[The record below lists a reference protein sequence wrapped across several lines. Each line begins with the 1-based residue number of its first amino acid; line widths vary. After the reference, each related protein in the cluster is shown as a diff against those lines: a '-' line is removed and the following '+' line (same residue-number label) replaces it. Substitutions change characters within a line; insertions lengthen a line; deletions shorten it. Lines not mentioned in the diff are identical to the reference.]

1 MATVADV
8 ITDALMDLGVL
19 ADGQT
24 PDASQSTQG
33 LRRLVRFLKLCRTEN
48 LYIPL
53 IARATATLTPSATS
67 FTVGTGGNINIVRP
81 GLQQVEKVNYLD
93 SSVSPANEISLGP
106 LMTEAEY
113 EAIPMKTQTSTR
125 PARVYYNP
133 TYSSNLG
140 TLIPWPIST
149 GASLQWVFYYHAAL
163 TDFAAIS
170 DTVTVPDGYEQ
181 FLVKNLA
188 LELAPSF
195 GVREINPALI
205 QQATEARRMV
215 TRSNQ
220 RAVELNFEFN
230 GGGQYDIKSDTV
242 V

>member
-1 MATVADV
+1 MATVNDV
-8 ITDALMDLGVL
+8 ITDALLDLGIL
-19 ADGQT
+19 AEGEVPT
-24 PDASQSTQG
+24 ASQSTQG

-113 EAIPMKTQTSTR
+113 EAIPMKTQTSSR
-125 PARVYYNP
+125 PARVYYSP
-133 TYSSNLG
+133 TYPLG

-163 TDFAAIS
+163 ADFAAIS

-181 FLVKNLA
+181 FLVKSIA

>member
-24 PDASQSTQG
+24 PDPSQSTQG

-67 FTVGTGGNINIVRP
+67 FTVGTGGNINIPRP

-93 SSVSPANEISLGP
+93 NSVTPPNEISLGP
-106 LMTEAEY
+106 LLTEAEY

-125 PARVYYNP
+125 PVRAYYTP
-133 TYSSNLG
+133 TYTTGFG

-149 GASLQWVFYYHAAL
+149 GASLLWVFYYHAAL
-163 TDFAAIS
+163 ADYTAIS
-170 DTVTVPDGYEQ
+170 DSVTVPDGYEQ
-181 FLVKNLA
+181 FLVKSLA
-188 LELAPSF
+188 MELAPSF
-195 GVREINPALI
+195 LRQTSPELRA
-205 QQATEARRMV
+205 QTAEARRMV

-220 RAVELNFEFN
+220 RGVELNFEFN
-230 GGGQYDIKSDTV
+230 AGGQYDIKSDTFV
-242 V
+242 

>member
-19 ADGQT
+19 AEEQT
-24 PDASQSTQG
+24 PNASQSAQG

-48 LYIPL
+48 LYIPI
-53 IARATATLTPSATS
+53 IARVTATLTPSAPS
-67 FTVGTGGNINIVRP
+67 FTVGTGGNINIIRP

-93 SSVSPANEISLGP
+93 NSLSTPLEVSLGP

-113 EAIPMKTQTSTR
+113 EAIPLKTQTSTR
-125 PARVYYNP
+125 PVRAYYSP
-133 TYSSNLG
+133 TYSSGFG

-149 GASLQWVFYYHAAL
+149 GASLLWVVYYHAAIA
-163 TDFAAIS
+163 DYAAIS

-181 FLVKNLA
+181 FLVKSLA
-188 LELAPSF
+188 MELAPSF
-195 GVREINPALI
+195 QRQVPPELRM
-205 QQATEARRMV
+205 QAAEARRMV

-220 RAVELNFEFN
+220 RAVELNFDFN
-230 GGGQYDIKSDTV
+230 GGGQYDIKSDRV